1 MDGIPFHEGG
11 QHAEHEHEHHV
22 VHEAE
27 ADRGHRGCHHDA
39 RGHKACRRQGD
50 DDGVE
55 RHADDGEQHARGDGH
70 EHIVAGEAAALGVG
84 GDALGQPCSVVPK
97 HLVEALRPTET
108 LVPGI
113 AERDGLLVVEHG
125 RGRVADALALQD
137 GVGGELDVLGE
148 QVPLPAAVAFDDLR
162 GHEEARA
169 GNGAAGV
176 ERQAS
181 LVEELRLTQEPHG
194 VTGGDPV
201 AVVVLGVTV
210 AGGCDGAVV
219 EGLVHL
225 AEVVHVEHVVGVE
238 DEIRLIAAIGILAA
252 DDVEAVIER
261 VTLAHLLGIETREH
275 DGTGLAS
282 DLGSVIGAIVG
293 DDEHVDKLARVVLHL
308 DRVDELAD
316 DRAFVARADD
326 GGEPVVLPRYKL
338 LGLAGEHHEHVVK
351 LIRIADGERQEDAE
365 VEYVHERDMR
375 EELI

>member
-1 MDGIPFHEGG
+1 M
-11 QHAEHEHEHHV
+11 
-22 VHEAE
+22 VH
-27 ADRGHRGCHHDA
+27 
-39 RGHKACRRQGD
+39 
-50 DDGVE
+50 
-55 RHADDGEQHARGDGH
+55 
-70 EHIVAGEAAALGVG
+70 
-84 GDALGQPCSVVPK
+84 GDAFRQAGTVVPE

-125 RGRVADALALQD
+125 RWRVADALALQD

-148 QVPLPAAVAFDDLR
+148 QMPLPAAVAFDDLR

-225 AEVVHVEHVVGVE
+225 AEVVHVEHVVGIE
-238 DEIRLIAAIGILAA
+238 DEVGLVTVFAVVLADA
-252 DDVEAVIER
+252 GETVVER
-261 VTLAHLLGIETREH
+261 VPLADFLVVEPREDDRPRFLRHSGGVVGAVVGNDEDVDQLLR
-275 DGTGLAS
+275 
-282 DLGSVIGAIVG
+282 VILHA
-293 DDEHVDKLARVVLHL
+293 DTMDEV
-308 DRVDELAD
+308 AD
-316 DRAFVARADD
+316 DRVLVARADD
-326 GGEPVVLPRYKL
+326 GSIAMVL
-338 LGLAGEHHEHVVK
+338 LGRQLGRLLRQRHEHVED
-351 LIRIADGERQEDAE
+351 LIGVANGKRHENAAVENVDERKRRQE
-365 VEYVHERDMR
+365 
-375 EELI
+375 LIEHRSLQKRTIAGNTPALFARGRSFQP